1 MKAAIIA
8 LVCLSQAVKVDRE
21 PLLTWEATA
30 PATHPINYPVPDFGV
45 SHEILYTQN
54 NIKMAEAEQGHEMMA
69 NFDAKKNGDNP
80 RNYPMYDFG
89 IDHDILDSVDS
100 LKLEEGIHG
109 EWVVPE
115 NAVASQI

>member
-1 MKAAIIA
+1 MKAALIA
-8 LVCLSQAVKVDRE
+8 LVCITQAVKVARE
-21 PLLTWEATA
+21 PLLTWEATP
-30 PATHPINYPVPDFGV
+30 PASHPINYPVPDFGV

-54 NIKMAEAEQGHEMMA
+54 NIKMAEAEQNHVMTA
-69 NFDAKKNGDNP
+69 NFKADKNDLNP

-89 IDHDILDSVDS
+89 IDHDILDSVAN

-115 NAVASQI
+115 NAKAS